1 MRFLR
6 ILRPESNMTYKQI
19 NKYVQ
24 AARAYDAAARS
35 LHGAMAD
42 LNFPTEGESRPTTSR
57 YRGVCRDQG
66 AWRAK
71 ITHNHKVHYL
81 GSYRGA
87 GAEEMVRC
95 ANNPMRGR
103 VWCVLSPDPPV

>member
-1 MRFLR
+1 MRFLQ
-6 ILRPESNMTYKQI
+6 ILRSESNMTYKQI

-35 LHGAMAD
+35 LHGAMAN
-42 LNFPTEGESRPTTSR
+42 LNFPEEESRPTTSR
-57 YRGVCRDQG
+57 YRATSRYRGVCRDKG

-71 ITHNHKVHYL
+71 IHHNHKYRHL
-81 GSYRGA
+81 GTYRGA

-95 ANNPMRGR
+95 AFSRSSG
-103 VWCVLSPDPPV
+103 LSLT